1 MDYKERLAQFEDIL
15 SSKDLINDPIIDL
28 YKFRHLCFRGIPDKP
43 GIRQKS
49 WKILLG
55 YLPTDKRKWQKTL
68 SENRSTY
75 YSFVRDL
82 LAEPS
87 EEELL
92 EGQNS
97 DHPLNPAPNSKWAE
111 YFADNII
118 LEQIDKDVC
127 RTLPDFAFFQ
137 QPVPQSP
144 LSPLS
149 PRLSHLE
156 LIKRSDG
163 AFSSLFEKLENGWN
177 DDDNDLSTQDIDN
190 FLMTISSDVDGVEG
204 ENNNDDGFA
213 SLEASIESL
222 STLSPI
228 SPVTN
233 TLTTAPTSRRTSTSS
248 VKPAPIDLDA
258 ASYANPI
265 APIRSRRSIFRRVQ
279 HLNKDFFRREN
290 RPASPALSQKSNPEN
305 GAAQDD
311 EENQI
316 DLHWEAIE
324 RILFIYAKLN
334 PGIGYVQGMNE
345 ILGPIYYTMANDGDE
360 EGKAHAEADSFF
372 VFTLLMADIRD
383 HFVRSLD
390 HDDTTGIG
398 ATMTKMNRR
407 LRAFAFDLWEDLEEK
422 SLHPP
427 YYSFR
432 WLTVMCAQEFAL
444 PDVIRVWDSVFAD
457 HDADIG
463 TSSNRFEFLID
474 FCCAMIICVKDELLK
489 GVFEDNIKLLQHYPI
504 QDPGIVLQK
513 AYQLR
518 ESRLLAKL
526 NGNEIDYSYSSDDV
540 EYGPDGVLE
549 EDEPRRGSSG
559 RMWLQSNGLVFSNGY
574 TKKRSDSLSSDQT
587 SASGRSRNNNHSN
600 YYENTGTAHHTTSN
614 HRQPQ
619 PQRNNL
625 ITNTIINSTSIF
637 RRPLPFKSAQQQPTS
652 FSSVSST
659 NSSPSFWHAS
669 PSPNSSTTSSS
680 FNGFNKFNK
689 SFYRDGTR
697 DSSPLIPAS
706 AQTRMIQVAGQTKAQ
721 GLALFNKMK
730 DVVANR
736 SATATSSHLKK
747 ATTMS
752 ALSANNNN
760 NNTATITTLSSKSQF
775 RGHDHDND
783 NSNSNSIN
791 GGNNFPKTNN
801 LNRIK
806 QNNKKEYFAVMEN
819 N

>member
-49 WKILLG
+49 WKVLLG

-87 EEELL
+87 EEELSG
-92 EGQNS
+92 GQNS

-156 LIKRSDG
+156 LIKKNDG
-163 AFSSLFEKLENGWN
+163 AFSSILEQLENGWN
-177 DDDNDLSTQDIDN
+177 DDNNISNQDID
-190 FLMTISSDVDGVEG
+190 
-204 ENNNDDGFA
+204 GFV

-222 STLSPI
+222 PPPLSPL

-233 TLTTAPTSRRTSTSS
+233 TSTTAPTSRRTSTSS
-248 VKPAPIDLDA
+248 MKQPIDLDS

-265 APIRSRRSIFRRVQ
+265 TPIRSRRSIFRRVQ

-290 RPASPALSQKSNPEN
+290 RPVSPTLGQKSGAANADN
-305 GAAQDD
+305 GAQDD
-311 EENQI
+311 ENQI

-360 EGKAHAEADSFF
+360 EGRAHAEADSFF
-372 VFTLLMADIRD
+372 VFTSLMADIRD

-407 LRAFAFDLWEDLEEK
+407 LRAFAFDLWEDLEQK

-457 HDADIG
+457 HDADEG
-463 TSSNRFEFLID
+463 SSSNRFEFLID

-489 GVFEDNIKLLQHYPI
+489 GAFEDNIKLLQHYPI

-526 NGNEIDYSYSSDDV
+526 NGNGIDYSSSDV

-549 EDEPRRGSSG
+549 EEEPRRGSSG
-559 RMWLQSNGLVFSNGY
+559 RMWLQSNGLIFSNGY
-574 TKKRSDSLSSDQT
+574 TKKRSDSLSLSSSTSSSSDLT
-587 SASGRSRNNNHSN
+587 SSSPH
-600 YYENTGTAHHTTSN
+600 
-614 HRQPQ
+614 
-619 PQRNNL
+619 PQRNSL

-637 RRPLPFKSAQQQPTS
+637 RRPLPF
-652 FSSVSST
+652 
-659 NSSPSFWHAS
+659 NSSAAS
-669 PSPNSSTTSSS
+669 SGS
-680 FNGFNKFNK
+680 NK
-689 SFYRDGTR
+689 SFYGDGSR
-697 DSSPLIPAS
+697 DSPPLIPGL

-736 SATATSSHLKK
+736 SATTTSQLKK

-752 ALSANNNN
+752 ALITINKNNL
-760 NNTATITTLSSKSQF
+760 ATSTLSSKSQF
-775 RGHDHDND
+775 RGNG
-783 NSNSNSIN
+783 IN

-801 LNRIK
+801 LNSIK
-806 QNNKKEYFAVMEN
+806 AK
-819 N
+819 